1 MSKTYSAQLR
11 LLLSMFL
18 FGTIGLFVRH
28 IPLPSGVIALV
39 RGAVGM
45 LFLLVLAVCQKKRPS
60 LTAIRQNWPWLC
72 LSGAFLG
79 FNWILLFEAYRHTTV
94 ATATLCYY
102 MAPVLVI
109 LISPLLLKERLTSR
123 RLVCVAV
130 ALLGM
135 VGVSG
140 VIEGGLPGIDEAAGI
155 LWGLGAAV
163 LYAGVMLTNQKL
175 RDISANDRT
184 ITQLG
189 IAAALLLPY
198 CLLAEQPDLA
208 GLNGPALL
216 LLLTVGVV
224 HTGIAYWLYFGSMQG
239 LKAHTVAIFSYLDPV
254 VAVLLSVTVLREPL
268 GISGFV
274 GAVLILGAALVSELP
289 ERKKSPT
296 ADSDQGGS
304 LPC

>member
-1 MSKTYSAQLR
+1 MHKTYGAHIR
-11 LLLSMFL
+11 LLLSMCL

-39 RGAVGM
+39 RGGVGM
-45 LFLLVLAVCQKKRPS
+45 LFLLILAVCQKKPPS
-60 LTAIRQNWPWLC
+60 LAAIRHNLPWLC
-72 LSGAFLG
+72 LSGGFLG

-109 LISPLLLKERLTSR
+109 LVSPLLLKERLTPR
-123 RLVCVAV
+123 RLGCVAV

-140 VIEGGLPGIDEAAGI
+140 VIEGGLPAADEAVGI
-155 LWGLGAAV
+155 LLGLGAAA
-163 LYAGVMLTNQKL
+163 LYASVMLTNQKL

-184 ITQLG
+184 VTQLG
-189 IAAALLLPY
+189 IAAVLLLPY
-198 CLLAEQPDLA
+198 CLLAEKPDFAALEW
-208 GLNGPALL
+208 PALL
-216 LLLTVGVV
+216 LLITVGVL

-239 LKAHTVAIFSYLDPV
+239 LKAQTVAIFSYLDPV

-268 GISGFV
+268 GVTGYI

-289 ERKKSPT
+289 ERRKISPKGR
-296 ADSDQGGS
+296 Q
-304 LPC
+304 